1 MSEGLI
7 IEDLHLMLSGRALS
21 GKALSGR
28 AATREGPTAHPVLSG
43 VGLSVAPG
51 EFVALVGA
59 SGSGKTMTALS
70 VLGLLPPRIHVESG
84 SIRLGGTDLLQA
96 DDKELNRIRGGRM
109 GMLYQ
114 QPKRMFN
121 ARMTIG
127 SHLAEPLKLHRG
139 MRGRQAREQALE
151 LLADAGFDDPARC
164 ARAYPHQLSG
174 GMAQRAMLALAMA
187 GQPELLL
194 ADEPTSAL
202 DKVLE
207 RQILGLID
215 NQRRQHGLGV
225 LYITHDLATVSAF
238 ADRVVVMDGGR
249 VQESGPARTV
259 LDTPRTTFTKD
270 LLAASALTAA
280 RTPTAPRGDPVRIP
294 VQSLLQAPAA
304 RTPTARP
311 RGGTRCGFRSAFA
324 GEHPGGGD
332 PAADSG
338 PHFRSAGPQHPQPSP
353 RHRAQFWHW
362 TMSPSG
368 FRSNGR
374 GARPALAGVS
384 LSLREGEILGVLGQ
398 SGSGK
403 STLARLLV
411 GVETPDR
418 GSITRSIRT
427 GEGSAGEDGTAV
439 QLVFQEPHD
448 AFDPRMALRASLE
461 APLLRRRDCT
471 PDERRELIHKAVR
484 DVELE
489 PDLLDRYP
497 GQCSGGQLQRLTI
510 ARALLLDPAVLI
522 CDEAT
527 SALDAVTQRK
537 VLDLLLRL
545 HSDRRLSLIMISH
558 DMNLIRYMSHRVAV
572 LYQGALVE
580 LARTTDFFANPSHG
594 HSKQLV
600 AAARPEPR
608 AAATTH
614 DPAAIEPQASP
625 ALDLVGSPDA

>member
-7 IEDLHLMLSGRALS
+7 IEDLHLVLSGR
-21 GKALSGR
+21 ALSGR
-28 AATREGPTAHPVLSG
+28 AATREAPTARPLLSG

-70 VLGLLPPRIHVESG
+70 VLGLLPPRIHVQSG
-84 SIRLGGTDLLQA
+84 SIRLGGTDLLKA
-96 DDKELNRIRGGRM
+96 DDKELNRIRGRRL

-139 MRGRQAREQALE
+139 MRGRQARERALE

-215 NQRRQHGLGV
+215 TQRRQHGLGV

-259 LDTPRTTFTKD
+259 LDSPRTTFTRD

-280 RTPTAPRGDPVRIP
+280 RTPAVGTPAGTPVRTPVWIP
-294 VQSLLQAPAA
+294 VQSLLQTPAA
-304 RTPTARP
+304 RTPAAGTSANTPRTGTPLRTSVRLPVRRP
-311 RGGTRCGFRSAFA
+311 VASAA
-324 GEHPGGGD
+324 ES
-332 PAADSG
+332 AA
-338 PHFRSAGPQHPQPSP
+338 P
-353 RHRAQFWHW
+353 RTILTLDEVTKRF
-362 TMSPSG
+362 S
-368 FRSNGR
+368 SNGR

-427 GEGSAGEDGTAV
+427 GDGGAGEVGTAV

-471 PDERRELIHKAVR
+471 PDQRRDLIHKTVR

-594 HSKQLV
+594 HSRQLV

-608 AAATTH
+608 AAATTQ
-614 DPAAIEPQASP
+614 DPAALQPQASP

>member
-1 MSEGLI
+1 MCEGLI
-7 IEDLHLMLSGRALS
+7 IEDLHLMLSARSPS
-21 GKALSGR
+21 GKSPSGKLPSR
-28 AATREGPTAHPVLSG
+28 KAPSREAPAARPVLSG

-70 VLGLLPPRIHVESG
+70 VLGLLPPQIHVESG
-84 SIRLGGTDLLQA
+84 SIRLDGTDLLQS
-96 DDKELNRIRGGRM
+96 DDKELNRIRGGRL

-121 ARMTIG
+121 PRMTIG
-127 SHLAEPLKLHRG
+127 NHLAEPLKLHRG
-139 MRGRQAREQALE
+139 FRGRRAKTHALD
-151 LLADAGFDDPARC
+151 LLSDAGFEDPARC

-187 GQPELLL
+187 GQPEMLL

-207 RQILGLID
+207 RQILELID
-215 NQRRQHGLGV
+215 RQRRQHGLGV

-238 ADRVVVMDGGR
+238 ADRVIVMDAGR
-249 VQESGPARTV
+249 VQEAGPARAV

-270 LLAASALTAA
+270 LLTASALTAGLAPA
-280 RTPTAPRGDPVRIP
+280 RTPVRIP
-294 VQSLLQAPAA
+294 VRPLTGGTSVRTPLRIADRMPATLAGEPAVSAAQPAA
-304 RTPTARP
+304 RTILALEDVTKR
-311 RGGTRCGFRSAFA
+311 FS
-324 GEHPGGGD
+324 
-332 PAADSG
+332 SK
-338 PHFRSAGPQHPQPSP
+338 
-353 RHRAQFWHW
+353 
-362 TMSPSG
+362 
-368 FRSNGR
+368 GR

-384 LSLREGEILGVLGQ
+384 LCLREGEVLGVLGQ

-418 GSITRSIRT
+418 GSIIRSLRP
-427 GEGSAGEDGTAV
+427 GESGAGDDGTAV

-448 AFDPRMALRASLE
+448 AFDPRMKLRASLE
-461 APLLRRRDCT
+461 APLLRRNLT
-471 PDERRELIHKAVR
+471 ADERRERIHKAVR

-489 PDLLDRYP
+489 ADLLDRYP

-545 HSDRRLSLIMISH
+545 HSDRRLALIMISH
-558 DMNLIRYMSHRVAV
+558 DMNVIRYMSHRVAV

-580 LARTTDFFANPSHG
+580 LARTTDFFANPLHG

-600 AAARPEPR
+600 AAARTDLR
-608 AAATTH
+608 RATTLH
-614 DPAAIEPQASP
+614 DPAASAPKVSRG
-625 ALDLVGSPDA
+625 LDLVGIPDA

>member
-1 MSEGLI
+1 MREGLI
-7 IEDLHLMLSGRALS
+7 IDDLHLSLRTPSGSAR
-21 GKALSGR
+21 
-28 AATREGPTAHPVLSG
+28 PVLAG

-70 VLGLLPPRIHVESG
+70 VLGLLPPEIQAVSG
-84 SIRLGGTDLLQA
+84 SISLGGTDLLA
-96 DDKELNRIRGGRM
+96 AGGAELNRLRGGRI

-121 ARMTIG
+121 PRMTIG

-139 MRGRQAREQALE
+139 LRGRPAKVQALE
-151 LLADAGFDDPARC
+151 LLTGAGFDDPVRV

-174 GMAQRAMLALAMA
+174 GMAQRAMLAVAMA

-207 RQILGLID
+207 RQILDLID
-215 NQRRQHGLGV
+215 IQRRQHGLGV

-238 ADRVVVMDGGR
+238 ADRVVVMDAGR
-249 VQESGPARTV
+249 VQEEGPARAV
-259 LDTPRTTFTKD
+259 LGAPRTACARE
-270 LLAASALTAA
+270 LLEACALTRRRIAA
-280 RTPTAPRGDPVRIP
+280 
-294 VQSLLQAPAA
+294 
-304 RTPTARP
+304 
-311 RGGTRCGFRSAFA
+311 A
-324 GEHPGGGD
+324 GEAP
-332 PAADSG
+332 
-338 PHFRSAGPQHPQPSP
+338 PS
-353 RHRAQFWHW
+353 RDIVALDGVTKRFAK
-362 TMSPSG
+362 
-368 FRSNGR
+368 GR
-374 GARPALAGVS
+374 GARPALEDVS

-411 GVETPDR
+411 EVEAPDR
-418 GSITRSIRT
+418 GSIVRT
-427 GEGSAGEDGTAV
+427 LPGGDGKGDGSRAGSGVPGTEV

-448 AFDPRMALRASLE
+448 AFDPRMKLFASLE
-461 APLLRRRDCT
+461 APLLRQRT
-471 PDERRELIHKAVR
+471 GTADERREHIHRAVR

-489 PDLLDRYP
+489 LDLLDRYP
-497 GQCSGGQLQRLTI
+497 SQCSGGQLQRLTI
-510 ARALLLDPAVLI
+510 ARALLLDPSVLI

-545 HSDRRLSLIMISH
+545 HRERRLALIMISH
-558 DMNLIRYMSHRVAV
+558 DMNVIRYMSHRVAV

-580 LARTTDFFANPSHG
+580 LAGTAEFFAHPQHG
-594 HSKQLV
+594 HSKELV
-600 AAARPEPR
+600 AAAREHPTACAAAVACSDLEACAHR
-608 AAATTH
+608 AASANLAGSRPRTSRSL
-614 DPAAIEPQASP
+614 E
-625 ALDLVGSPDA
+625 LVSVPDS